1 MNNGLQKMA
10 DTAMLY
16 SLPVAIVGAVFKY
29 MHYPYANVMLTVGL
43 PSIAIA
49 ALLKYLPQK
58 NAEGFLM
65 GFGIA
70 IACMLVLFKL
80 VHFSF

>member
-1 MNNGLQKMA
+1 MA
-10 DTAMLY
+10 DMAILY

-29 MHYPYANVMLTVGL
+29 LHYPYANVLLTVGL
-43 PSIAIA
+43 PSVALA

-58 NAEGFLM
+58 TAEGFLM

-70 IACMLVLFKL
+70 TACILVLFKL

>member
-1 MNNGLQKMA
+1 MSEQIKKMA
-10 DTAMLY
+10 DTVLMM
-16 SLPVAIVGAVFKY
+16 SLPVSILGAVFKY
-29 MHYPYANVMLTVGL
+29 MHMHGANILLMVGL
-43 PSIAIA
+43 PSVALA

-58 NAEGFLM
+58 NAEGYLM

-70 IACMLVLFKL
+70 VGCFFALFKL